1 MIGYPFH
8 RLDQVEL
15 VKEEREWQPVMGGEL
30 RLWKIKSC
38 KGIHML
44 EKRES
49 MSFYLTGMVYLL
61 FNLRPA
67 ADLSLTIKATLMQLL
82 ETVPYVAGITFVL
95 VALLQYMSD
104 GEKVPWE
111 RRLRLFFTI
120 GIFAGLVY
128 AIVEYTRHTPA
139 L

>member
-1 MIGYPFH
+1 
-8 RLDQVEL
+8 
-15 VKEEREWQPVMGGEL
+15 
-30 RLWKIKSC
+30 
-38 KGIHML
+38 ML
-44 EKRES
+44 EKREKL
-49 MSFYLTGMVYLL
+49 SFYLTGLVYFL

-67 ADLSLTIKATLMQLL
+67 ADLRLAVKATLMQLL

-95 VALLQYMSD
+95 VAFLQYMSD
-104 GEKVPWE
+104 GEKVPWD

-128 AIVEYTRHTPA
+128 AIVEYTGQSPV